1 MTPLD
6 STIIVALITG
16 GLSLLGVI
24 ITVRQGNTRT
34 EQMLAAHQAVQDTKI
49 DHLTEEVKKHNNF
62 ASEIPAIKQKIADI
76 EKRIDRIEEHM
87 TDIN

>member
-49 DHLTEEVKKHNNF
+49 DHLTAEVKKHNSF
-62 ASEIPAIKQKIADI
+62 ATEIPAIKQELKDV
-76 EKRIDRIEEHM
+76 EKRIDRMEEK
-87 TDIN
+87 NSE

>member
-62 ASEIPAIKQKIADI
+62 ASEIPAIKQTIADI
-76 EKRIDRIEEHM
+76 EKRVDRIEEH
-87 TDIN
+87 I